1 MSDHKRELEDIQ
13 KELSQ
18 LDSQLLATLEKRA
31 RVARRVRELRSGQP
45 PQLPLHDKAHIA
57 TVVSRASG
65 DMPVEDLKSIFREVY
80 AASLALELPV
90 MVGYL
95 GPEGG
100 PSYSAARL
108 RFGPSSTLQAVDGA
122 AALFDEVARHRVEFA
137 VLPLETRSDGPVHPT
152 IAALTTTE
160 SLRIVA
166 VVEGTLDVHLLN
178 RTGNENDVE
187 KVYATAV
194 DHARCEKFLSALPR
208 KPPVLD
214 VKSPLVAC
222 RLAAEDHGAAA
233 LAMDAVGLETGL
245 SIAHR
250 SVRTAGPEAVRY
262 AVVGTR
268 PAGRS
273 GADATALVFSVHDK
287 PGALLDVLKQF
298 ADRDIN
304 VSKIQSRPSADE
316 AWVYLFYVEIS
327 GHATDRA
334 VVSAFEEVKRMTRF
348 FKVLGSYALPEGGNR

>member
-1 MSDHKRELEDIQ
+1 MDNKRELEDIQ
-13 KELSQ
+13 KELTQ
-18 LDSQLLATLEKRA
+18 LDSQLLAALEKRA

-45 PQLPLHDKAHIA
+45 PQLPLHDRAHIA
-57 TVVSRASG
+57 TIVSRASG
-65 DMPVEDLKSIFREVY
+65 DMPAEDLKTIFREIY
-80 AASLALELPV
+80 AACLALEMPV
-90 MVGYL
+90 SVGYL

-100 PSYSAARL
+100 PSYSAARV
-108 RFGPSSTLQAVDGA
+108 RFGASANLVAIDGA
-122 AALFDEVARHRVEFA
+122 TSLFDEVVRHRVEFA

-152 IAALTTTE
+152 ISALTATE
-160 SLRIVA
+160 QLRIVA
-166 VVEGTLDVHLLN
+166 VVESTLDVHMMS

-187 KVYATAV
+187 KVYATAT
-194 DHARCEKFLSALPR
+194 DHARAEKYLAALPR

-233 LAMDAVGLETGL
+233 LAMEAIGEESGLVV
-245 SIAHR
+245 AR
-250 SVRTAGPEAVRY
+250 KSVRTAGPEAVRY

-304 VSKIQSRPSADE
+304 VSKIQSRPSVDE
-316 AWVYLFYVEIS
+316 AWVYLFYVEVS

-348 FKVLGSYALPEGGNR
+348 FKVLGSYALPSENR